1 MACSEFA
8 DGCTAIR
15 CGKYE
20 NILNE
25 QSQIVR
31 NGPLVW
37 KFVRRLI
44 LALKKQRVTKF
55 HAGHETLMN
64 FV

>member
-1 MACSEFA
+1 VACPEFA
-8 DGCTAIR
+8 DGCTVIR

-25 QSQIVR
+25 QSQTVR
-31 NGPLVW
+31 IGHLVW

-44 LALKKQRVTKF
+44 LALIKQHVTKF
-55 HAGHETLMN
+55 HAGH
-64 FV
+64 

>member
-1 MACSEFA
+1 MDAQ
-8 DGCTAIR
+8 TAIR

-25 QSQIVR
+25 QSQTVR

-37 KFVRRLI
+37 KFVSRLI
-44 LALKKQRVTKF
+44 LILIKWHVTKF
-55 HAGHETLMN
+55 HAGHETLMT

>member
-1 MACSEFA
+1 MACPEFA
-8 DGCTAIR
+8 DGSTAIR
-15 CGKYE
+15 CGKCE

-25 QSQIVR
+25 QSQTVR

-37 KFVRRLI
+37 KFVRWLI
-44 LALKKQRVTKF
+44 LALIKQHVTKY
-55 HAGHETLMN
+55 HAGHETLMT

>member
-1 MACSEFA
+1 VACPEFA

-25 QSQIVR
+25 QSQTVR

-44 LALKKQRVTKF
+44 RALIK
-55 HAGHETLMN
+55 
-64 FV
+64 